1 MQVPQ
6 YEYQLAGD
14 QLTRDDGTPTVI
26 SFAMY
31 PISAQPSLPL
41 KGIRLREIANKKDL
55 RLPGGEDTFKLSQ
68 TSAKIT
74 YRLLVSLT
82 QRP

>member
-1 MQVPQ
+1 MPQ

-14 QLTRDDGTPTVI
+14 QLARDDGPPTII
-26 SFAMY
+26 SFEMC
-31 PISAQPSLPL
+31 PDSVQPWLPL
-41 KGIRLREIANKKDL
+41 KGIRLREIANKKDIRLL
-55 RLPGGEDTFKLSQ
+55 RGEDTFRLSQ

-82 QRP
+82 QML